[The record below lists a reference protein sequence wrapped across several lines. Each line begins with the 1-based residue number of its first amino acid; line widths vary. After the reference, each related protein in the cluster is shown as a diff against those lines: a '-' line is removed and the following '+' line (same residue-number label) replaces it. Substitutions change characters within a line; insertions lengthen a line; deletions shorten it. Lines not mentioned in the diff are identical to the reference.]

1 MDLGARLGV
10 SFAIRLEWHEES
22 DFITYYKN
30 LILGNIY
37 HFGEFYIEL
46 DKIIY
51 LLNLIF
57 FTIQARR
64 QNGINNEAIKSL

>member
-1 MDLGARLGV
+1 MDIGGRLDVNFGV
-10 SFAIRLEWHEES
+10 GLEWDEES
-22 DFITYYKN
+22 DFINYYKN

>member
-10 SFAIRLEWHEES
+10 IFAIRLEWDEES